1 MKVRFIPID
10 GEAQEKIVT
19 DQTRQEYVKRITQQ
33 VIVKDVNYEEMCTT
47 IRSQKGT
54 WIVED

>member
-33 VIVKDVNYEEMCTT
+33 VIVKDVNCGETRTT